1 MGRAGHYDVLLRVAR
16 HPSCAG
22 SGALA
27 AAFTA
32 STTSDP
38 DRFLWAGDTPC
49 AMAQAQVRSRAAP
62 GNGGARLDR
71 SLDGT
76 ETDPVLCAKQWF
88 HC

>member
-27 AAFTA
+27 AALAT

-49 AMAQAQVRSRAAP
+49 AMAQAQVR
-62 GNGGARLDR
+62 D
-71 SLDGT
+71 
-76 ETDPVLCAKQWF
+76 ETCPISTG
-88 HC
+88 